1 MAQCLEKLFF
11 NKGSTRGLILSGQ
24 GNKQDC
30 FPEKMIFFFCNSI
43 FWTKKIGLPRLLATV
58 VNLPNIAG
66 GLHNLGKMPQ

>member
-30 FPEKMIFFFCNSI
+30 FPEKMIFFFATAS
-43 FWTKKIGLPRLLATV
+43 FGQKKLVCQDFLP
-58 VNLPNIAG
+58 
-66 GLHNLGKMPQ
+66 Q